1 VRQPGCARGPVIL
14 LGAGTLAKPIIFLVD
29 DDPDVLQSITRDL
42 RREFGEQFRILN
54 ASSGPEALEA
64 LGVLKLRND
73 PVALFVVDQRMPR
86 MTGVEFLERALEMF
100 PDCKR
105 VLLTAYADIDAAI
118 RAINVVGIDYY
129 LNKPWDPPEEIL
141 YPPLHDLLDDWLAA
155 YRPPFEGVRV
165 IGHRWSPACYDIKR
179 FLSLNQ
185 VPYQWLD
192 IEAEGEALTLIE
204 QAGLD
209 AGTLPVLFFPDGSW
223 LSASDTGAITERL
236 GLRTEPE
243 RPFYDL
249 VIVGAGPAG
258 LGAAVYGASEGLHT
272 LIIEKAAP
280 GGQAV
285 ESSRIE
291 NYLGFPVGLSGAD
304 LTRRA
309 VAQARRFGAEILS
322 PQEVVRIRLEDPY
335 RVVVLADG
343 REVSCTALLIAT
355 GVEYCRLDV
364 PGIDALTGAGVYYG
378 ATMSEAPAF
387 KGQDIFIVGAGNS
400 AGQAAMHYSKYAGN
414 ITLLVRGPD
423 PGRSMSRYLVDQLK
437 TRDNITVRVRSQI
450 VEAYGDGHLE
460 SVMLADLERD
470 VRERVRADAVFIF
483 IGARPQTQWLRDM
496 VECDEYG
503 FLLCGPYL
511 PRDSRGRPHHWP
523 LDRDP
528 FIFETNV
535 PGVFVVGDVRHGS
548 VKRVATA
555 VGEGAMV
562 IQMVHQYLE
571 GL

>member
-1 VRQPGCARGPVIL
+1 LARPIL
-14 LGAGTLAKPIIFLVD
+14 FLVD

-42 RREFGEQFRILN
+42 RREFGERFRVLS
-54 ASSGPEALEA
+54 AGSGDEA
-64 LGVLKLRND
+64 LGALRELKLRGE

-86 MTGVEFLERALEMF
+86 MTGVEFLERALEMY
-100 PDCKR
+100 PGSKR
-105 VLLTAYADIDAAI
+105 VLLTAYAEIDAAI

-129 LNKPWDPPEEIL
+129 LTKPWDPPEEVL
-141 YPPLHDLLDDWLAA
+141 YPPLRDLLDDWLAA

-185 VPYQWLD
+185 VPYQWLN
-192 IEAEGEALTLIE
+192 IETEPEAQTLLE
-204 QAGLD
+204 QVGLES
-209 AGTLPVLFFPDGSW
+209 TLLPILLFPDGTW
-223 LSASDTGAITERL
+223 LAASDQGAITERL
-236 GLRTEPE
+236 GLRTQPE

-272 LIIEKAAP
+272 LLIEKAAP

-285 ESSRIE
+285 TSARIE

-304 LTRRA
+304 LARRA

-322 PQEVVRIRLEDPY
+322 PQEAVQIRREDPY
-335 RVVVLADG
+335 RVVTLADG
-343 REVSCTALLIAT
+343 REVSCHALLIAT
-355 GVEYCRLDV
+355 GVDYCRLEV

-378 ATMSEAPAF
+378 ATMSEAPAY
-387 KGQDIFIVGAGNS
+387 KGQDILIVGAGNS
-400 AGQAAMHYSKYAGN
+400 AGQAAMHYSKYARS
-414 ITLLVRGPD
+414 ITLLVRGPN

-437 TRDNITVRVRSQI
+437 TRDNITVRVQTQLA
-450 VEAYGDGHLE
+450 EACGDGHLE
-460 SVMLADLERD
+460 SVVIEDLDSGTTQRI
-470 VRERVRADAVFIF
+470 RADAVFIF
-483 IGARPQTQWLRDM
+483 IGARPQTQWLQEFL
-496 VECDEYG
+496 ECNEHG
-503 FLLCGPYL
+503 FILCGPYL
-511 PRDSRGRPHHWP
+511 PRDSRGRPRGWP

-528 FIFETNV
+528 HIFETSV
-535 PGVFVVGDVRHGS
+535 PGIFVVGDVRHGS

>member
-1 VRQPGCARGPVIL
+1 MTRPIL
-14 LGAGTLAKPIIFLVD
+14 FLVD

-42 RREFGEQFRILN
+42 RREFGERFRVLS
-54 ASSGPEALEA
+54 AGSGDEA
-64 LGVLKLRND
+64 LGALRELKLRGE

-86 MTGVEFLERALEMF
+86 MTGVEFLERTLELY
-100 PDCKR
+100 PGSKR
-105 VLLTAYADIDAAI
+105 VLLTAYAEIDAAI

-129 LNKPWDPPEEIL
+129 LTKPWDPPEEVL
-141 YPPLHDLLDDWLAA
+141 YPPLRDLLDDWLAA

-185 VPYQWLD
+185 VPYQWLN
-192 IEAEGEALTLIE
+192 IETEPEAQTLLE
-204 QAGLD
+204 QVGLES
-209 AGTLPVLFFPDGSW
+209 TLLPILLFPDGTW
-223 LSASDTGAITERL
+223 LAASDQGAITERL
-236 GLRTEPE
+236 GLRTQPE

-272 LIIEKAAP
+272 LLIEKAAP

-285 ESSRIE
+285 TSARIE

-304 LTRRA
+304 LARRA

-322 PQEVVRIRLEDPY
+322 PQEAVQIRREDPY
-335 RVVVLADG
+335 RVVTLADG
-343 REVSCTALLIAT
+343 REVSCHALLIAT
-355 GVEYCRLDV
+355 GVDYCRLEV

-378 ATMSEAPAF
+378 ATMSEAPAY
-387 KGQDIFIVGAGNS
+387 KGQDILIVGAGNS
-400 AGQAAMHYSKYAGN
+400 AGQAAMHYSKYARS
-414 ITLLVRGPD
+414 ITLLVRGPN

-437 TRDNITVRVRSQI
+437 TRDNITVRVQTQLA
-450 VEAYGDGHLE
+450 EACGDGHLE
-460 SVMLADLERD
+460 SVVIEDLDSGTTQRI
-470 VRERVRADAVFIF
+470 RADAVFIF
-483 IGARPQTQWLRDM
+483 IGARPQTQWLQEFL
-496 VECDEYG
+496 ECNEHG
-503 FLLCGPYL
+503 FILCGPYL
-511 PRDSRGRPHHWP
+511 PRDSRGRPRGWP

-528 FIFETNV
+528 HIFETSV
-535 PGVFVVGDVRHGS
+535 PGIFVVGDVRHGS

>member
-1 VRQPGCARGPVIL
+1 MTRPIL
-14 LGAGTLAKPIIFLVD
+14 FLVD

-42 RREFGEQFRILN
+42 RREFGERFRVLS
-54 ASSGPEALEA
+54 ASSGDEALEA
-64 LGVLKLRND
+64 LRELKLRGE

-86 MTGVEFLERALEMF
+86 MTGVEFLERTLELY
-100 PDCKR
+100 PGSKR
-105 VLLTAYADIDAAI
+105 VLLTAYAEIDAAI

-129 LNKPWDPPEEIL
+129 LTKPWDPPEEVL
-141 YPPLHDLLDDWLAA
+141 YPPLRDLLDDWLAA

-185 VPYQWLD
+185 VPYQWLN
-192 IEAEGEALTLIE
+192 IETEPEAQTLLE
-204 QAGLD
+204 QVGLES
-209 AGTLPVLFFPDGSW
+209 TLLPILLFPDGTW
-223 LSASDTGAITERL
+223 LAASDQGAITERL
-236 GLRTEPE
+236 GLRTQPE

-272 LIIEKAAP
+272 LLIEKAAP

-285 ESSRIE
+285 TSARIE

-304 LTRRA
+304 LARRA

-322 PQEVVRIRLEDPY
+322 PQEAVQIRREDPY
-335 RVVVLADG
+335 RVVTLADG
-343 REVSCTALLIAT
+343 REVSCHALLIAT
-355 GVEYCRLDV
+355 GVDYCRLEV

-378 ATMSEAPAF
+378 ATMSEAPAY
-387 KGQDIFIVGAGNS
+387 KGQDILIVGAGNS
-400 AGQAAMHYSKYAGN
+400 AGQAAMHYSKYARS
-414 ITLLVRGPD
+414 ITLLVRGPN

-437 TRDNITVRVRSQI
+437 TRDNITVRVQTQLA
-450 VEAYGDGHLE
+450 EACGDGHLE
-460 SVMLADLERD
+460 SVVIEDLDSGTTQRI
-470 VRERVRADAVFIF
+470 RADAVFIF
-483 IGARPQTQWLRDM
+483 IGARPQTQWLQEFL
-496 VECDEYG
+496 ECNEHG
-503 FLLCGPYL
+503 FILCGPYL
-511 PRDSRGRPHHWP
+511 PRDSRGRPRGWP

-528 FIFETNV
+528 HIFETSV
-535 PGVFVVGDVRHGS
+535 PGIFVVGDVRHGS

>member
-1 VRQPGCARGPVIL
+1 MARPIL
-14 LGAGTLAKPIIFLVD
+14 FLVD

-42 RREFGEQFRILN
+42 RREFGERFRVLS
-54 ASSGPEALEA
+54 AGSGDEA
-64 LGVLKLRND
+64 LGALRELKLRGE

-86 MTGVEFLERALEMF
+86 MTGVEFLERTLELY
-100 PDCKR
+100 PGSKR
-105 VLLTAYADIDAAI
+105 VLLTAYAEIDAAI

-129 LNKPWDPPEEIL
+129 LTKPWDPPEEVL
-141 YPPLHDLLDDWLAA
+141 YPPLRDLLDDWLAA

-185 VPYQWLD
+185 VPYQWLN
-192 IEAEGEALTLIE
+192 IETEPEAQTLLE
-204 QAGLD
+204 QVGLES
-209 AGTLPVLFFPDGSW
+209 TLLPILLFPDGTW
-223 LSASDTGAITERL
+223 LAASDQGAITERL
-236 GLRTEPE
+236 GLRTQPE

-272 LIIEKAAP
+272 LLIEKAAP

-285 ESSRIE
+285 TSARIE

-304 LTRRA
+304 LARRA

-322 PQEVVRIRLEDPY
+322 PQEAVQIRREDPY
-335 RVVVLADG
+335 RVVTLADG
-343 REVSCTALLIAT
+343 REVSCHALLIAT
-355 GVEYCRLDV
+355 GVDYCRLEV

-378 ATMSEAPAF
+378 ATMSEAPAY
-387 KGQDIFIVGAGNS
+387 KGQDILIVGAGNS
-400 AGQAAMHYSKYAGN
+400 AGQAAMHYSKYARS
-414 ITLLVRGPD
+414 ITLLVRGPN

-437 TRDNITVRVRSQI
+437 TRDNITVRVQTQLA
-450 VEAYGDGHLE
+450 EACGDGHLE
-460 SVMLADLERD
+460 SVVIEDLDSGTTQRI
-470 VRERVRADAVFIF
+470 RADAVFIF
-483 IGARPQTQWLRDM
+483 IGARPQTQWLQEFL
-496 VECDEYG
+496 ECNEHG
-503 FLLCGPYL
+503 FILCGPYL
-511 PRDSRGRPHHWP
+511 PRDSRGRPRGWP

-528 FIFETNV
+528 HIFETSV
-535 PGVFVVGDVRHGS
+535 PGIFVVGDVRHGS

>member
-1 VRQPGCARGPVIL
+1 M
-14 LGAGTLAKPIIFLVD
+14 LGIVGLAKPILFLVD

-42 RREFGEQFRILN
+42 RHEFGEQFRILN
-54 ASSGPEALEA
+54 ASSGAEALEA
-64 LGVLKLRND
+64 LRKLKLRSE
-73 PVALFVVDQRMPR
+73 PVALFVVDQRMPG
-86 MTGVEFLERALEMF
+86 MSGVAFLERALALY
-100 PDCKR
+100 PDSKR

-165 IGHRWSPACYDIKR
+165 IGHRWSPACYDVKR

-185 VPYQWLD
+185 VPYRWLD
-192 IEAEGEALTLIE
+192 IETDPEAQRLLEQLGPGEPR
-204 QAGLD
+204 
-209 AGTLPVLFFPDGSW
+209 LPVLIFPDGSW
-223 LSASDTGAITERL
+223 LAASDRAAITERL

-272 LIIEKAAP
+272 LLLEKAAP

-285 ESSRIE
+285 TSARIE

-304 LTRRA
+304 LARRA

-322 PQEVVRIRLEDPY
+322 PQEAVHIRLEDPY
-335 RVVVLADG
+335 RVITLADG
-343 REVSCTALLIAT
+343 REVVCHALLIAT
-355 GVEYCRLDV
+355 GVDYCRLDV
-364 PGIDALTGAGVYYG
+364 PGIDGLTGAGVYYG

-400 AGQAAMHYSKYAGN
+400 AGQAAMHYSKYAGS

-423 PGRSMSRYLVDQLK
+423 PGRSMSRYLVDQLG
-437 TRDNITVRVRSQI
+437 TRDNITVRVRTQL
-450 VEAYGDGHLE
+450 VEACGDGHLE
-460 SVMLADLERD
+460 SVVVEDLERG
-470 VRERVRADAVFIF
+470 VTERLRADAVFIF
-483 IGARPQTQWLRDM
+483 IGARPQTHWLQDL
-496 VECDEYG
+496 VQCNEHG
-503 FLLCGPYL
+503 FILCGPYL
-511 PRDSRGRPHHWP
+511 PRDSRGRIRDWP

-528 FIFETNV
+528 HIFETNV
-535 PGVFVVGDVRHGS
+535 PGIFVVGDVRHGS

>member
-1 VRQPGCARGPVIL
+1 MARPIL
-14 LGAGTLAKPIIFLVD
+14 FLVD

-42 RREFGEQFRILN
+42 RREFGERFRVLS
-54 ASSGPEALEA
+54 ASSGDEALEA
-64 LGVLKLRND
+64 LRELKLRGE

-86 MTGVEFLERALEMF
+86 MTGVEFLERALEMY
-100 PDCKR
+100 PGSKR
-105 VLLTAYADIDAAI
+105 VLLTAYAEIDAAI

-129 LNKPWDPPEEIL
+129 LTKPWDPPEEVL
-141 YPPLHDLLDDWLAA
+141 YPPLRDLLDDWLAA

-185 VPYQWLD
+185 VPYQWLN
-192 IEAEGEALTLIE
+192 IETEPEAQTLLE
-204 QAGLD
+204 QVGLES
-209 AGTLPVLFFPDGSW
+209 TLLPILLFPDGTW
-223 LSASDTGAITERL
+223 LAASDQGAITERL
-236 GLRTEPE
+236 GLRTQPE

-272 LIIEKAAP
+272 LLIEKAAP

-285 ESSRIE
+285 TSARIE

-304 LTRRA
+304 LARRA

-322 PQEVVRIRLEDPY
+322 PQEAVQIRREDPY
-335 RVVVLADG
+335 RVVTLADG
-343 REVSCTALLIAT
+343 REVSCHALLIAT
-355 GVEYCRLDV
+355 GVDYCRLEV

-378 ATMSEAPAF
+378 ATMSEAPAY
-387 KGQDIFIVGAGNS
+387 KGQDILIVGAGNS
-400 AGQAAMHYSKYAGN
+400 AGQAAMHYSKYARS
-414 ITLLVRGPD
+414 ITLLVRGPN

-437 TRDNITVRVRSQI
+437 TRDNITVRVQTQLA
-450 VEAYGDGHLE
+450 EACGDGHLE
-460 SVMLADLERD
+460 SVVIEDLDSGTTQRI
-470 VRERVRADAVFIF
+470 RADAVFIF
-483 IGARPQTQWLRDM
+483 IGARPQTQWLQEFL
-496 VECDEYG
+496 ECNEHG
-503 FLLCGPYL
+503 FILCGPYL
-511 PRDSRGRPHHWP
+511 PRDSRGRPRGWP

-528 FIFETNV
+528 HIFETSV
-535 PGVFVVGDVRHGS
+535 PGIFVVGDVRHGS

>member
-1 VRQPGCARGPVIL
+1 MARPIL
-14 LGAGTLAKPIIFLVD
+14 FLVD

-42 RREFGEQFRILN
+42 RREFGERFRVLS
-54 ASSGPEALEA
+54 AGSGDEA
-64 LGVLKLRND
+64 LGALRELKLRGE

-86 MTGVEFLERALEMF
+86 MTGVEFLERALEMY
-100 PDCKR
+100 PGSKR
-105 VLLTAYADIDAAI
+105 VLLTAYAEIDAAI

-129 LNKPWDPPEEIL
+129 LTKPWDPPEEVL
-141 YPPLHDLLDDWLAA
+141 YPPLRDLLDDWLAA

-185 VPYQWLD
+185 VPYQWLN
-192 IEAEGEALTLIE
+192 IETEPEAQTLLE
-204 QAGLD
+204 QVGLES
-209 AGTLPVLFFPDGSW
+209 TLLPILIFPDGTW
-223 LSASDTGAITERL
+223 LAASDQGAITERL
-236 GLRTEPE
+236 GLRTQPE

-272 LIIEKAAP
+272 LLIEKAAP

-285 ESSRIE
+285 TSARIE

-304 LTRRA
+304 LARRA

-322 PQEVVRIRLEDPY
+322 PQEAVQIRREDPY
-335 RVVVLADG
+335 RVVTLADG
-343 REVSCTALLIAT
+343 REVSCHALLIAT
-355 GVEYCRLDV
+355 GVDYCRLEV

-378 ATMSEAPAF
+378 ATMSEAPAY
-387 KGQDIFIVGAGNS
+387 KGQDILIVGAGNS
-400 AGQAAMHYSKYAGN
+400 AGQAAMHYSKYARS
-414 ITLLVRGPD
+414 ITLLVRGPN

-437 TRDNITVRVRSQI
+437 TRDNITVRVQTQLA
-450 VEAYGDGHLE
+450 EACGDGHLE
-460 SVMLADLERD
+460 SVVIEDLDSGTTQRI
-470 VRERVRADAVFIF
+470 RADAVFIF
-483 IGARPQTQWLRDM
+483 IGARPQTQWLQASL
-496 VECDEYG
+496 ECNEHG
-503 FLLCGPYL
+503 FILCGPYL
-511 PRDSRGRPHHWP
+511 PRDSRGRPRGWP

-528 FIFETNV
+528 HIFETSV
-535 PGVFVVGDVRHGS
+535 PGIFVVGDVRHGS

>member
-1 VRQPGCARGPVIL
+1 MTRPIL
-14 LGAGTLAKPIIFLVD
+14 FLVD

-42 RREFGEQFRILN
+42 RREFGERFRVLS
-54 ASSGPEALEA
+54 ASSGDEALEA
-64 LGVLKLRND
+64 LRELKLRGE

-86 MTGVEFLERALEMF
+86 MTGVEFLERALEMY
-100 PDCKR
+100 PGSKR
-105 VLLTAYADIDAAI
+105 VLLTAYAEIDAAI

-129 LNKPWDPPEEIL
+129 LTKPWDPPEEVL
-141 YPPLHDLLDDWLAA
+141 YPPLRDLLDDWLAA

-185 VPYQWLD
+185 VPYQWLN
-192 IEAEGEALTLIE
+192 IETEPEAQTLLE
-204 QAGLD
+204 QVGLES
-209 AGTLPVLFFPDGSW
+209 TLLPILLFPDGTW
-223 LSASDTGAITERL
+223 LAASDQGAITERL
-236 GLRTEPE
+236 GLRTQPE

-272 LIIEKAAP
+272 LLIEKAAP

-285 ESSRIE
+285 TSARIE

-304 LTRRA
+304 LARRA

-322 PQEVVRIRLEDPY
+322 PQEAVQIRREDPY
-335 RVVVLADG
+335 RVVTLADG
-343 REVSCTALLIAT
+343 REVSCHALLIAT
-355 GVEYCRLDV
+355 GVDYCRLEV

-378 ATMSEAPAF
+378 ATMSEAPAY
-387 KGQDIFIVGAGNS
+387 KGQDILIVGAGNS
-400 AGQAAMHYSKYAGN
+400 AGQAAMHYSKYARS
-414 ITLLVRGPD
+414 ITLLVRGPN

-437 TRDNITVRVRSQI
+437 TRDNITVRVQTQLA
-450 VEAYGDGHLE
+450 EACGDGHLE
-460 SVMLADLERD
+460 SVVIEDLDSGTTQRI
-470 VRERVRADAVFIF
+470 RADAVFIF
-483 IGARPQTQWLRDM
+483 IGARPQTQWLQEFL
-496 VECDEYG
+496 ECNEHG
-503 FLLCGPYL
+503 FILCGPYL
-511 PRDSRGRPHHWP
+511 PRDSRGRPRGWP

-528 FIFETNV
+528 HIFETSV
-535 PGVFVVGDVRHGS
+535 PGIFVVGDVRHGS

>member
-1 VRQPGCARGPVIL
+1 MARPIL
-14 LGAGTLAKPIIFLVD
+14 FLVD

-42 RREFGEQFRILN
+42 RREFGERFRVLS
-54 ASSGPEALEA
+54 AGSGDEA
-64 LGVLKLRND
+64 LGALRELKLRGE

-86 MTGVEFLERALEMF
+86 MTGVEFLERALEMY
-100 PDCKR
+100 PGSKR
-105 VLLTAYADIDAAI
+105 VLLTAYAEIDAAI

-129 LNKPWDPPEEIL
+129 LTKPWDPPEEVL
-141 YPPLHDLLDDWLAA
+141 YPPLRDLLDDWLAA

-185 VPYQWLD
+185 VPYQWLN
-192 IEAEGEALTLIE
+192 IETEPEAQTLLE
-204 QAGLD
+204 QVGLES
-209 AGTLPVLFFPDGSW
+209 TLLPILIFPDGTW
-223 LSASDTGAITERL
+223 LAASDQGAITERL
-236 GLRTEPE
+236 GLRTQPE

-272 LIIEKAAP
+272 LLIEKAAP

-285 ESSRIE
+285 TSARIE

-304 LTRRA
+304 LARRA

-322 PQEVVRIRLEDPY
+322 PQEAVQIRREDPY
-335 RVVVLADG
+335 RVVTLADG
-343 REVSCTALLIAT
+343 REVSCHALLIAT
-355 GVEYCRLDV
+355 GVDYCRLEV

-378 ATMSEAPAF
+378 ATMSEAPAY
-387 KGQDIFIVGAGNS
+387 KGQDILIVGAGNS
-400 AGQAAMHYSKYAGN
+400 AGQAAMHYSKYARS
-414 ITLLVRGPD
+414 ITLLVRGPN

-437 TRDNITVRVRSQI
+437 TRDNITVRVQTQLA
-450 VEAYGDGHLE
+450 EACGDGHLE
-460 SVMLADLERD
+460 SVVIEDLDSGTTQRI
-470 VRERVRADAVFIF
+470 RADAVFIF
-483 IGARPQTQWLRDM
+483 IGARPQTQWLQEFL
-496 VECDEYG
+496 ECNEHG
-503 FLLCGPYL
+503 FILCGPYL
-511 PRDSRGRPHHWP
+511 PRDSRGRPRGWP

-528 FIFETNV
+528 HIFETSV
-535 PGVFVVGDVRHGS
+535 PGIFVVGDVRHGS

>member
-1 VRQPGCARGPVIL
+1 MARPIL
-14 LGAGTLAKPIIFLVD
+14 FLVD

-42 RREFGEQFRILN
+42 RREFGERFRVLS
-54 ASSGPEALEA
+54 AGSGDEA
-64 LGVLKLRND
+64 LGALRELKLRGE

-86 MTGVEFLERALEMF
+86 MTGVEFLERALEMY
-100 PDCKR
+100 PGSKR
-105 VLLTAYADIDAAI
+105 VLLTAYAEIDAAI

-129 LNKPWDPPEEIL
+129 LTKPWDPPEEVL
-141 YPPLHDLLDDWLAA
+141 YPPLRDLLDDWLAA

-185 VPYQWLD
+185 VPYQWLN
-192 IEAEGEALTLIE
+192 IETEPEAQTLLE
-204 QAGLD
+204 QVGLES
-209 AGTLPVLFFPDGSW
+209 TLLPILLFPDGTW
-223 LSASDTGAITERL
+223 LAASDQGAITERL
-236 GLRTEPE
+236 GLRTQPE

-272 LIIEKAAP
+272 LLIEKAAP

-285 ESSRIE
+285 TSARIE

-304 LTRRA
+304 LARRA

-322 PQEVVRIRLEDPY
+322 PQEAVQIRREDPY
-335 RVVVLADG
+335 RVVTLADG
-343 REVSCTALLIAT
+343 REVSCHALLIAT
-355 GVEYCRLDV
+355 GVDYCRLEV

-378 ATMSEAPAF
+378 ATMSEAPAY
-387 KGQDIFIVGAGNS
+387 KGQDILIVGAGNS
-400 AGQAAMHYSKYAGN
+400 AGQAAMHYSKYARS
-414 ITLLVRGPD
+414 ITLLVRGPN

-437 TRDNITVRVRSQI
+437 TRDNITVRVQTQLA
-450 VEAYGDGHLE
+450 EACGDGHLE
-460 SVMLADLERD
+460 SVVIEDLDSGTTQRI
-470 VRERVRADAVFIF
+470 RADAVFIF
-483 IGARPQTQWLRDM
+483 IGARPQTQWLQEFL
-496 VECDEYG
+496 ECNEHG
-503 FLLCGPYL
+503 FILCGPYL
-511 PRDSRGRPHHWP
+511 PRDSRGRPRGWP

-528 FIFETNV
+528 HIFETSV
-535 PGVFVVGDVRHGS
+535 PGIFVVGDVRHGS

>member
-1 VRQPGCARGPVIL
+1 LARPIL
-14 LGAGTLAKPIIFLVD
+14 FLVD

-42 RREFGEQFRILN
+42 RREFGERFRVLS
-54 ASSGPEALEA
+54 AGSGDEA
-64 LGVLKLRND
+64 LGALRELKLRGE

-86 MTGVEFLERALEMF
+86 MTGVEFLERALEMY
-100 PDCKR
+100 PGSKR
-105 VLLTAYADIDAAI
+105 VLLTAYAEIDAAI

-129 LNKPWDPPEEIL
+129 LTKPWDPPEEVL
-141 YPPLHDLLDDWLAA
+141 YPPLRDLLDDWLAA

-185 VPYQWLD
+185 VPYQWLN
-192 IEAEGEALTLIE
+192 IETEPEAQTLLE
-204 QAGLD
+204 QVGLES
-209 AGTLPVLFFPDGSW
+209 TLLPILLFPDGTW
-223 LSASDTGAITERL
+223 LAASDQGAITERL
-236 GLRTEPE
+236 GLRTQPE

-272 LIIEKAAP
+272 LLIEKAAP

-285 ESSRIE
+285 TSARIE

-304 LTRRA
+304 LARRA

-322 PQEVVRIRLEDPY
+322 PQEAVQIRREDPY
-335 RVVVLADG
+335 RVVTLADG
-343 REVSCTALLIAT
+343 REVSCHALLIAT
-355 GVEYCRLDV
+355 GVDYCRLEV

-378 ATMSEAPAF
+378 ATMSEASAY
-387 KGQDIFIVGAGNS
+387 KGQDILIVGAGNS
-400 AGQAAMHYSKYAGN
+400 AGQAAMHYSKYARS
-414 ITLLVRGPD
+414 ITLMVRGPN

-437 TRDNITVRVRSQI
+437 TRDNITVRVQTQLA
-450 VEAYGDGHLE
+450 EACGDGHLE
-460 SVMLADLERD
+460 SVVIEDLDSGTTQRI
-470 VRERVRADAVFIF
+470 RADAVFIF
-483 IGARPQTQWLRDM
+483 IGARPQTQWLQESL
-496 VECDEYG
+496 ECNEHG
-503 FLLCGPYL
+503 FILCGPYL
-511 PRDSRGRPHHWP
+511 PRDSRGRPRGWP

-528 FIFETNV
+528 HIFETSV
-535 PGVFVVGDVRHGS
+535 PGIFVVGDVRHGS